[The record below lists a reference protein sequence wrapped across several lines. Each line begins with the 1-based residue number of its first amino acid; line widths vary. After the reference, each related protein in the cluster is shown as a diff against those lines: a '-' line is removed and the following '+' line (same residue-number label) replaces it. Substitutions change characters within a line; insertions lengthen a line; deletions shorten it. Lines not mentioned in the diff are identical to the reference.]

1 MILDEHITI
10 VGYNRRHINVQTF
23 SKKEKQLLHKK
34 QNSCKIIFGKSD
46 NTLVLSDCNRK
57 IEQKF

>member
-10 VGYNRRHINVQTF
+10 VGNSRRHINVQTF
-23 SKKEKQLLHKK
+23 SKKKQLLHKK

-46 NTLVLSDCNRK
+46 NTLVLSDCNRE